1 MSRAVILEN
10 GSPPERATI
19 DAALEGASLFVC
31 ADGGANT
38 ARALGLLPDAIVGD
52 LDSAKRETLAHFSDV
67 PQIHDADL
75 ERTDTEKAIEY
86 ALARGPYEEITLL
99 AASAG
104 RLDHLL
110 GHLSLLR
117 KFARRTTLVLRDDHG
132 RTWLA
137 TGIVELDLPLGT
149 TVSFFAVGAPA
160 EGVTTEN
167 FRFPLTGGTMELGG
181 QDSMSNVTSGRP
193 ARIRIARGELL
204 ISVVTRP

>member
-1 MSRAVILEN
+1 MSRAVILAN
-10 GSPPERATI
+10 GVAPESATI
-19 DAALEGASLFVC
+19 EAALEGASLFVC

-38 ARALGLLPDAIVGD
+38 ARELGLAPDAIVGD
-52 LDSAKRETLAHFSDV
+52 LDSASRETLKHFADV
-67 PQIHDADL
+67 PQIKDADL

-86 ALARGPYEEITLL
+86 VLSRGPHEEITLL
-99 AASAG
+99 AASEG

-117 KFARRTTLVLRDDHG
+117 KFAARTTVVLRDDHG
-132 RTWLA
+132 RSWLA
-137 TGIVELDLPLGT
+137 SGNVELDLPLGT

-167 FRFPLTGGTMELGG
+167 LRFALTDATMALGG